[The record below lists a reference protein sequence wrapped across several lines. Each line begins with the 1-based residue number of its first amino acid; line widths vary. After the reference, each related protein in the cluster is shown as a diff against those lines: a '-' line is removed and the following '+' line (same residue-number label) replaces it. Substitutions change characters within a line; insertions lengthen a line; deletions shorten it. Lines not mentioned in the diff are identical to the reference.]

1 MFWRVALNSTHPSN
15 HATGFSRKPQVVG
28 EQNESL
34 RHPESKRREQACS
47 MPIGLGGLA
56 EFVIGRAFAR
66 PVGSSHSRLSLVHF
80 VRVRAVATLQPHIGD
95 DAIFCRAG
103 INTVIRQG

>member
-15 HATGFSRKPQVVG
+15 HATGFSRKPQVAG

-56 EFVIGRAFAR
+56 EFVIGA
-66 PVGSSHSRLSLVHF
+66 HSRDPSAH
-80 VRVRAVATLQPHIGD
+80 ATLACPWSTSSEFAPLPRCSRI
-95 DAIFCRAG
+95 
-103 INTVIRQG
+103 